1 MNTRFSAAE
10 ARCGP
15 KQTNN
20 NEGRAQDLQIE
31 MNNPGE
37 QSR

>member
-1 MNTRFSAAE
+1 MKTRLAAAE

-20 NEGRAQDLQIE
+20 NEGRPQDLQIQ
-31 MNNPGE
+31 MNNLDE
-37 QSR
+37 KE